1 MTYTLKAMQHGSK
14 AATQQFPRLLQ
25 LVELYP
31 ETMDKF
37 KSKVEDL
44 NVDIRKSGYHNYYIH
59 VSQKHTQSCMN
70 EAT

>member
-37 KSKVEDL
+37 KSKVHVEDL
-44 NVDIRKSGYHNYYIH
+44 NIDILA
-59 VSQKHTQSCMN
+59 SQVTIDTCVI
-70 EAT
+70 EILY